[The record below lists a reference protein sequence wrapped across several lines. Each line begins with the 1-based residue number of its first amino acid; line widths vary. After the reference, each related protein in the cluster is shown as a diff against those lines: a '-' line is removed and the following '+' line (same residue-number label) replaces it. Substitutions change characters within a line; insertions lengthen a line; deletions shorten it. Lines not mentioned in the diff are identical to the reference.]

1 MTTNIDHFKC
11 EVRRFDNID
20 SEIKRINQQLKPL
33 TNRLKE
39 LRTTKKTLETQ
50 ICDFMQTNEID
61 ECKLT
66 EGSLLFKESKNVIP
80 LSKNAIHDNIVKFF
94 NEKDNDNFKKLTAQ
108 EKGDELFKY
117 VYENR
122 EYKENKG
129 LKRV

>member
-117 VYENR
+117 VY
-122 EYKENKG
+122 KCINK
-129 LKRV
+129 